1 MAAIESLCSLMKI
14 NFRGLSKVEHI
25 ALEAELFRH
34 VCLELKNYFKEQNKD
49 YFELMNFTVEMEGNM
64 LENNFTKL
72 ILKDILLTQ
81 EYTLEGLANYT
92 GVHIDILHDVICG
105 LNINP
110 SAALLQRAI
119 DLHRTVRSGFYH
131 CIIQKVIAEYNKNTL
146 GPDTSFYQK

>member
-1 MAAIESLCSLMKI
+1 MAAIKSLCSLIEI
-14 NFRGLSKVEHI
+14 NFRGLSKVELI
-25 ALEAELFRH
+25 ALEAELFRN
-34 VCLELKNYFKEQNKD
+34 VCLELKNHFMEQHKD
-49 YFELMNFTVEMEGNM
+49 FFEVMNFTAETEGNM

-105 LNINP
+105 LNMNP

-131 CIIQKVIAEYNKNTL
+131 CIIQKVIAEYSKNTP
-146 GPDTSFYQK
+146 GSDTSFHQK